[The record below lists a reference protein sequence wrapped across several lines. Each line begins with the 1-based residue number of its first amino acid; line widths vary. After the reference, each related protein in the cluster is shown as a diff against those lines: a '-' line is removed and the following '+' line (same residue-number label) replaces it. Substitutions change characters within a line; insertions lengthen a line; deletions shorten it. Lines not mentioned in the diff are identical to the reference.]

1 MVGKPPNRIMPD
13 CSGDIEGTGAAE
25 ERDGVPS
32 SPSVMHDPPEMVVL
46 AIVRDRSFKTRGLDL
61 QKALFS
67 KDHKLPGGSIY

>member
-1 MVGKPPNRIMPD
+1 
-13 CSGDIEGTGAAE
+13 
-25 ERDGVPS
+25 
-32 SPSVMHDPPEMVVL
+32 MHDPPEMVVL